1 MALTKTLLN
10 WQSHPTP
17 TRNCFRPLVPLTVA
31 FAAGIG
37 SRAIS
42 AGLMGAVLFVA
53 LFAAALAIWQLY
65 ADRRSRLAP
74 LLLFWALGYGA
85 LTPWLPASHP
95 QHHIIHYTDGSRYR
109 IVGTVDEVPTTTRD
123 QRLRLVLRVHHLGRP
138 DAMQAAVGRLRLT
151 VFGEAPTI
159 RSGDRLAFESRLRPI
174 RNFRNPGGFDYR
186 RFMAFKQITATAWVR
201 GPQLEISA
209 GGGSSKPVL
218 ASIRGRF
225 QRFIESEL
233 SGESQAVMKAL
244 TIGERSGISPPLR
257 EVFNRCGIGHLL
269 AISGLHVGII
279 AVVLMG
285 VLKWVFNRFDAVLQR
300 GWGYAAAACATVPF
314 VVGYGM
320 MAGMA
325 PSTQRAVIMVVLGL
339 GAYLLRR
346 EADTLNLIALAG
358 LLILVWH
365 PPMLFAIG
373 FQLSF
378 AAVIAI
384 VLGLQHRGP
393 GWQSAPHTAPRSA
406 GHRLSIFMQVTL
418 YATVGTLPLL
428 MYYFQQ
434 FSLIGLIANLV
445 AVPLVGFAALP
456 LGLSALGL
464 LALSSTLAVW
474 CLQAGGVL
482 LDVLLAAA
490 RWAADFEFV
499 ALHSFQPTVW
509 EVGGYYVLLLA
520 LITIRSYPAAKW
532 LIVAA
537 VTFLAL
543 DAGWWYQTRFAH
555 RDLRLT
561 FLDVG
566 QGNATLIEFPG
577 GSTMLVD
584 GGGYAD
590 NRAFDMGRNVI
601 APFLRRQKIL
611 SVDYLVLTHPSSDHM
626 NGLMYV
632 LRYFHPHVLI
642 WNQDRVET
650 ASGQAFKA
658 LVKASPIK
666 TPRFE
671 ELQRRMAIGSAVIRI
686 LNPPPDF
693 NRRRTAQ
700 RWRDVNNNSIAL
712 QIAFGGFSVLMPG
725 DAERPAELEM
735 LQKTASRLNSTIL
748 LVPHHGSRTSSSD
761 AFVQAVAPA
770 IAIVS
775 CGWRNRFGFPHP
787 EVLARYEAIG
797 SRIIRTDING
807 AVHVRLRPQDL
818 RLTCYD
824 RTTVK
829 ITGDGHRSAIE

>member
-1 MALTKTLLN
+1 MG
-10 WQSHPTP
+10 
-17 TRNCFRPLVPLTVA
+17 
-31 FAAGIG
+31 AGIT
-37 SRAIS
+37 
-42 AGLMGAVLFVA
+42 GAALVVA
-53 LFAAALAIWQLY
+53 LLAGACAVWQLY
-65 ADRRSRLAP
+65 SDRRSRLAP

-85 LTPWLPASHP
+85 LTPWLPASYP
-95 QHHIIHYTDGSRYR
+95 QDHIIHYTDGSRYR
-109 IVGTVDEVPTTTRD
+109 IVGTVDTVPVATRD
-123 QRLRLVLRVHHLGRP
+123 QRLRMVLRVHQLGRA

-151 VFGEAPTI
+151 VFGDAPTI
-159 RSGDRLAFESRLRPI
+159 RAGDRLAFESRLRPI

-186 RFMAFKQITATAWVR
+186 RFMAFKKITATAWAR
-201 GPQLEISA
+201 GPQLEIIA
-209 GGGSSKPVL
+209 VGKSSMPVL
-218 ASIRGRF
+218 APIRGRF

-233 SGESQAVMKAL
+233 SGDSQAVMKAL
-244 TIGERSGISPPLR
+244 TIGERSGISPSLR

-285 VLKWVFNRFDAVLQR
+285 ALKWVFNRFEVFLQR

-314 VVGYGM
+314 IVGYGL

-346 EADTLNLIALAG
+346 EGDTLNLIALAG

-384 VLGLQHRGP
+384 VLGLQHIWP
-393 GWQSAPHTAPRSA
+393 GLQRAAPPAPRSA
-406 GHRLSIFMQVTL
+406 GHRLAAFMLVTL
-418 YATVGTLPLL
+418 YATAGTLPLL

-464 LALSSTLAVW
+464 LAFGSTLAAW

-490 RWAADFEFV
+490 RWAAAFEFV
-499 ALHSFQPTVW
+499 ALRSFQPTIW

-520 LITIRSYPAAKW
+520 LIAIRTYPAAKW
-532 LIVAA
+532 LLVAA

-543 DAGWWYQTRFAH
+543 DAGWWYQTRYGH

-566 QGNATLIEFPG
+566 QGNATLVEFPG

-626 NGLMYV
+626 NGMMHV
-632 LRYFHPHVLI
+632 LRYFHPRVLI
-642 WNQDRVET
+642 WNQDRIET
-650 ASGQAFKA
+650 AGGRAFAA
-658 LVKASPIK
+658 LVKASAIK
-666 TPRFE
+666 APRFE
-671 ELQRRMAIGSAVIRI
+671 ELQRRMTFGRTVIRI
-686 LNPPPDF
+686 CNPPRDF
-693 NRRRTAQ
+693 DRRRHAE
-700 RWRDVNNNSIAL
+700 RWRDVNNNSIVL
-712 QIAFGGFSVLMPG
+712 QIAFGGFAVLIPG
-725 DAERPAELEM
+725 DAERPAEREM
-735 LQKTASRLNSTIL
+735 LQDIGSGLRSTIL
-748 LVPHHGSRTSSSD
+748 LVPHHGSRTSSSK
-761 AFVQAVAPA
+761 AFVQVVAPT

-797 SRIIRTDING
+797 SRIFRTDING
-807 AVHVRLRPQDL
+807 AVHVRLRPHDL
-818 RLTCYD
+818 QLTCYD
-824 RTTVK
+824 RTAVK
-829 ITGDGHRSAIE
+829 ITGHGGRRIGE

>member
-1 MALTKTLLN
+1 MSLVNILCDWRSRPAT
-10 WQSHPTP
+10 
-17 TRNCFRPLVPLTVA
+17 TRDCFRPLVPLTIA
-31 FAAGIG
+31 FATGIG
-37 SRAIS
+37 SRSIVAD
-42 AGLMGAVLFVA
+42 LMDAALVVA
-53 LFAAALAIWQLY
+53 LLSGAWAAWQVY
-65 ADRRSRLAP
+65 SDRRSRLAP

-85 LTPWLPASHP
+85 LAPWLPTSFP
-95 QHHIIHYTDGSRYR
+95 PNHIIHFTDGSRYR
-109 IVGTVDEVPTTTRD
+109 IVGTVETVPTATRD
-123 QRLRLVLRVHHLGRP
+123 QRLRMVLRVHRLGRP
-138 DAMQAAVGRLRLT
+138 DAMQKTVGRLRLT
-151 VFGEAPTI
+151 VFGDAPTI
-159 RSGDRLAFESRLRPI
+159 HIGDRLAFESRLRPI
-174 RNFRNPGGFDYR
+174 RNFGNPGGFDYR
-186 RFMAFKQITATAWVR
+186 RFMAFKKITATAWAR
-201 GPQLEISA
+201 GPRLEVTAA
-209 GGGSSKPVL
+209 GGPSMPVM
-218 ASIRGRF
+218 ASLRGHF
-225 QRFIESEL
+225 QRFIDSEL

-244 TIGERSGISPPLR
+244 TIGERGGISPSLR

-285 VLKWVFNRFDAVLQR
+285 ALKWVFNRFDVLLQR
-300 GWGYAAAACATVPF
+300 GWGHAAAACATVPF

-320 MAGMA
+320 IAGMA

-346 EADTLNLIALAG
+346 EGDTLNLIALAG

-378 AAVIAI
+378 AAVVAI
-384 VLGLQHRGP
+384 VLGLQHIWPRMQP
-393 GWQSAPHTAPRSA
+393 ASHPAPKSA
-406 GHRLSIFMQVTL
+406 GPRLLAFMAVTL
-418 YATVGTLPLL
+418 YATAGTLPLL

-434 FSLIGLIANLV
+434 FSIIGLLANLF
-445 AVPLVGFAALP
+445 AVPLVGFAVLP

-464 LALSSTLAVW
+464 LTFSSTLASW
-474 CLQAGGVL
+474 CLQAGGFV
-482 LDVLLAAA
+482 LDVLLATA
-490 RWAADFEFV
+490 RWAAGFEFV
-499 ALHSFQPTVW
+499 ALRSFQPTVW

-520 LITIRSYPAAKW
+520 LIAMRTYPAAKW
-532 LIVAA
+532 LLAAA

-543 DAGWWYQTRFAH
+543 DAGWWYQTRIAH

-611 SVDYLVLTHPSSDHM
+611 TVDYLVLTHPSSDHM
-626 NGLMYV
+626 NGLMHV
-632 LRYFHPHVLI
+632 LRYFHPRVLI
-642 WNQDRVET
+642 WNHDRIET
-650 ASGQAFKA
+650 ASGRAFVD
-658 LVKASPIK
+658 LVKASAIK
-666 TPRFE
+666 APRFE
-671 ELQRRMAIGSAVIRI
+671 NIQRRMTFDQTVIRI
-686 LNPPPDF
+686 FNPPRDF
-693 NRRRTAQ
+693 DQRRLAE
-700 RWRDVNNNSIAL
+700 RWRDVNNNSIVL

-735 LQKTASRLNSTIL
+735 LQEIGSGLHSTIL
-748 LVPHHGSRTSSSD
+748 LVPHHGSRTSSSN

-775 CGWRNRFGFPHP
+775 CGWRNRFGLPHP

-797 SRIIRTDING
+797 SRIFRTDING
-807 AVHVRLRPQDL
+807 AVQVRLRPPDL
-818 RLTCYD
+818 QLTCYD
-824 RTTVK
+824 RSTVK
-829 ITGDGHRSAIE
+829 ITGE